1 MVHLASLGEDGSLTL
16 AGVSLD
22 QRSITGEF
30 GHAGWTSNRRSPR
43 AERARHPR
51 ARRARAL

>member
-30 GHAGWTSNRRSPR
+30 GHAGWTSNCRSPR